1 MGSAAD
7 FQDAAERASDLL
19 KLMANERRLMILCHL
34 QDGPKSVGELEG
46 LVGLRQA
53 ALSQH
58 LAKLRNT
65 GLVKTRRE
73 AQTIFYSLASHEV
86 KAIIGCLHELFCQEV
101 AR

>member
-1 MGSAAD
+1 
-7 FQDAAERASDLL
+7 
-19 KLMANERRLMILCHL
+19 MANERRLMILCHL
-34 QDGPKSVGELEG
+34 LEGPKSVGELEG

-86 KAIIGCLHELFCQEV
+86 EAIIGCLHGLFCQDVE
-101 AR
+101 A